1 MKRYLKK
8 YPPLLGNMPVLPD
21 NVEECPASVLRSA
34 FPNGWKA
41 ALPKSKGIAEVFRLG
56 RTWPLRITHVVASAA
71 KNAEPSQDMA
81 MLPSAVIGMAAT
93 VAQQTTMAL
102 AESSTKEEELP
113 GFKLLRPAHVAPN
126 TASASTP
133 SVPALMD
140 QAPNSN
146 VQPSEPEKSDPQKLI
161 DSLREDLAEEK
172 KQDISKPKKA
182 KVPKKSSKPKSRA
195 NFKCPAAAGAGN
207 LRRPA
212 AALPAGANHC
222 KPLDADPKRAALLSR
237 IPADML
243 SKFSEGCGRCKYR
256 KYCTISCW
264 ERRGYT

>member
-172 KQDISKPKKA
+172 NKIFQSLRKQRCRRSHRNLNRKPNSN
-182 KVPKKSSKPKSRA
+182 VRLLREPEICVVQRQLCRLVQILWIQIPNGQRSFLGFLPTCCR
-195 NFKCPAAAGAGN
+195 NFLRAAAVASIESTAPFHAGS
-207 LRRPA
+207 
-212 AALPAGANHC
+212 AG
-222 KPLDADPKRAALLSR
+222 
-237 IPADML
+237 IYVG
-243 SKFSEGCGRCKYR
+243 F
-256 KYCTISCW
+256 
-264 ERRGYT
+264 

>member
-71 KNAEPSQDMA
+71 KNAEPSQEMA
-81 MLPSAVIGMAAT
+81 MLPSAFIGMAAT
-93 VAQQTTMAL
+93 VARQTTMAL
-102 AESSTKEEELP
+102 AESLTKEEELP

-182 KVPKKSSKPKSRA
+182 KVPKKSSKPKSKA
-195 NFKCPAAAGAGN
+195 KFKRPAAARAGN

-212 AALPAGANHC
+212 AALPAGAN
-222 KPLDADPKRAALLSR
+222 PLDPDPKRAALLSR

-243 SKFSEGCGRCKYR
+243 SRFSEGCGRCKYR